1 VGVGGGRLI
10 LVLGGDGEGDL
21 VHLLMIVASDG
32 REGAWIA
39 DGSASMRNWG
49 KTSESASTVA
59 DE

>member
-1 VGVGGGRLI
+1 
-10 LVLGGDGEGDL
+10 VLGGDGEGDL
-21 VHLLMIVASDG
+21 VRLLMMVASDG
-32 REGAWIA
+32 GEGAWIA